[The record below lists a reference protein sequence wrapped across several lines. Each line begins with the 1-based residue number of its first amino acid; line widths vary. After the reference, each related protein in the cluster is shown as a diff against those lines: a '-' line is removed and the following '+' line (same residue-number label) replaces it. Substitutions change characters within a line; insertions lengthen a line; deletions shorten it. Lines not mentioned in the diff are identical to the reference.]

1 MIWSTIIF
9 LITIT
14 ILVSFHEYGHFI
26 IARLCGVRVEQFS
39 IGFGKNLWSY
49 ISKKSGTK
57 FSISLIPL
65 GGYVKMLDGRNSAH
79 PLSDTDINFAF
90 NHKSIAKRAAIIL
103 AGPIANFLLALI
115 IYWIIF
121 QIGVVRYPVVIDKIL
136 PNTPAATINIPPQSE
151 LKAINDFKIESWSDV
166 NSALIAALGND
177 IVNIEYQTQNKDIYQ
192 QSINIVDWH
201 FDIEK
206 ESAITAFGFHPAK
219 VIFYPTISKIISDS
233 AAELAGLKVG
243 DEIVTYNNIQF
254 DNWDNFSA
262 QIRTAKPINLGIKRD
277 NQLLFIDL
285 EPKQELDHN
294 GQLIGIAGIYPSN
307 NTTVKQYD
315 IVSAFWKGCE
325 QTISMMRIVMRS
337 FYQLMSGAL
346 SIKSL
351 SGPVGIAQSAGQ
363 SAHNGMISYLY
374 FLAFI
379 SISLGIMNLLPLP
392 ILDGGHLL
400 FLLIEKL
407 KGSPLTDAQQ
417 NVFYRIGFLFLIIL
431 LGIALFNDFIRLL

>member
-39 IGFGKNLWSY
+39 IGFGRNLWSY

-121 QIGVVRYPVVIDKIL
+121 QIGVVRYPVAIDKIL

-151 LKAINDFKIESWSDV
+151 LKAINGYKIESWGDV
-166 NSALIAALGND
+166 NSALISALGND
-177 IVNIEYQTQNKDIYQ
+177 IVNIEYQTQSKDIYQ

-206 ESAITAFGFHPAK
+206 ESAITAFGFQPAK

-262 QIRTAKPINLGIKRD
+262 LIRTAKPITLGIKRD
-277 NQLLFIDL
+277 NQLLSIEL

-307 NTTVKQYD
+307 NTSVKQYD
-315 IVSAFWKGCE
+315 IVSAFLKGSE
-325 QTISMMRIVMRS
+325 QTISTMRIVMRS

>member
-14 ILVSFHEYGHFI
+14 ILVTFHEYGHFI

-39 IGFGKNLWSY
+39 IGFGRNLWSY
-49 ISKKSGTK
+49 ISKKNGTK

-65 GGYVKMLDGRNSAH
+65 GGYVKMLDGRSSAH

-103 AGPIANFLLALI
+103 AGPVANFLLALI

-121 QIGVVRYPVVIDKIL
+121 QIGVIRYPVTIDKIL

-262 QIRTAKPINLGIKRD
+262 LIRTAKPINLGIKRD

-315 IVSAFWKGCE
+315 IVSAFLKGSE
-325 QTISMMRIVMRS
+325 QTISTMRIVMRS

-363 SAHNGMISYLY
+363 SAHNGIISYLY

>member
-121 QIGVVRYPVVIDKIL
+121 QIGVVRYPIAIDKIS

-151 LKAINDFKIESWSDV
+151 LKAINGYKIESWGDV
-166 NSALIAALGND
+166 NSALISALGDD
-177 IVNIEYQTQNKDIYQ
+177 IVNIEYQTQSKDIYQ

-206 ESAITAFGFHPAK
+206 ESAITAFGFQPAK

-262 QIRTAKPINLGIKRD
+262 LIRTAKPITLGIKRD
-277 NQLLFIDL
+277 NQLLSIEL

-307 NTTVKQYD
+307 NTSVKQYD
-315 IVSAFWKGCE
+315 IVSAFLKGSE
-325 QTISMMRIVMRS
+325 QTISTMRIVMRS

>member
-14 ILVSFHEYGHFI
+14 ILVTFHEYGHFI

-39 IGFGKNLWSY
+39 IGFGKILWSY

-65 GGYVKMLDGRNSAH
+65 GGYVKMLDGRSSTH

-103 AGPIANFLLALI
+103 AGPVANFLLALI

-121 QIGVVRYPVVIDKIL
+121 QIGVVRYPVAIDKIL

-206 ESAITAFGFHPAK
+206 ESAITAFGFQPAK

-315 IVSAFWKGCE
+315 IVSAFLKGSE
-325 QTISMMRIVMRS
+325 QTISTMRIVMRS

>member
-14 ILVSFHEYGHFI
+14 ILVTFHEYGHFI

-39 IGFGKNLWSY
+39 IGFGRNLWSY
-49 ISKKSGTK
+49 ISKKNGTK

-65 GGYVKMLDGRNSAH
+65 GGYVKMLDGRSSAH
-79 PLSDTDINFAF
+79 PLSDTDIKFAF

-103 AGPIANFLLALI
+103 AGPVANFLLALI

-121 QIGVVRYPVVIDKIL
+121 QIGVIRYPVTIDKIL

-206 ESAITAFGFHPAK
+206 ESAITAFGFQPAK

-363 SAHNGMISYLY
+363 SAHNGIISYLY

>member
-39 IGFGKNLWSY
+39 IGFGRNLWSY

-121 QIGVVRYPVVIDKIL
+121 QIGVVRYPVAIDKIL

-151 LKAINDFKIESWSDV
+151 LKAINGYKIESWGDV
-166 NSALIAALGND
+166 NSALISALGDD
-177 IVNIEYQTQNKDIYQ
+177 IVNIEYQTQSKDIYQ

-206 ESAITAFGFHPAK
+206 ESAITAFGFKPAK

-262 QIRTAKPINLGIKRD
+262 LIRTAKPITLGIKRD
-277 NQLLFIDL
+277 NQLLSIEL

-307 NTTVKQYD
+307 NTSVKQYD
-315 IVSAFWKGCE
+315 IVSAFLKGSE
-325 QTISMMRIVMRS
+325 QTISTMRIVMRS

>member
-14 ILVSFHEYGHFI
+14 ILVTFHEYGHFI

-39 IGFGKNLWSY
+39 IGFGRNLWSY
-49 ISKKSGTK
+49 ISKKNGTK

-65 GGYVKMLDGRNSAH
+65 GGYVKMLDGRSSAH

-103 AGPIANFLLALI
+103 AGPVANFLLALI

-121 QIGVVRYPVVIDKIL
+121 QIGVIRYPVTIDKIL

-206 ESAITAFGFHPAK
+206 ESAITAFGFQPAK
-219 VIFYPTISKIISDS
+219 VIFYPTIGKIISDS

-262 QIRTAKPINLGIKRD
+262 QIRTAKPITLGIKRD

-315 IVSAFWKGCE
+315 IVSAFLKGSE
-325 QTISMMRIVMRS
+325 QTISTMRIVMRS

-363 SAHNGMISYLY
+363 SAHNGIISYLY

>member
-121 QIGVVRYPVVIDKIL
+121 QIGVVRYPIAIDKIL

-151 LKAINDFKIESWSDV
+151 LKAINGYKIESWGDV
-166 NSALIAALGND
+166 NSALISALGDD
-177 IVNIEYQTQNKDIYQ
+177 IVNIEYQTQSKDIYQ

-206 ESAITAFGFHPAK
+206 ESAITAFGFQPVK

-262 QIRTAKPINLGIKRD
+262 LIRTAKPITLGIKRD
-277 NQLLFIDL
+277 NQLLSIEL

-307 NTTVKQYD
+307 NTSVKQYD
-315 IVSAFWKGCE
+315 IVSAFLKGSE
-325 QTISMMRIVMRS
+325 QTISTMRIVMRS

>member
-14 ILVSFHEYGHFI
+14 ILVTFHEYGHFI

-39 IGFGKNLWSY
+39 IGFGRNLWSY
-49 ISKKSGTK
+49 ISKKNGTK

-65 GGYVKMLDGRNSAH
+65 GGYVKMLDGRSSAH

-103 AGPIANFLLALI
+103 AGPVANFLLALI

-121 QIGVVRYPVVIDKIL
+121 QIGVIRYPVTIDKIS

-206 ESAITAFGFHPAK
+206 ESAITAFGFQPAK

-315 IVSAFWKGCE
+315 IVSAFLKGSE
-325 QTISMMRIVMRS
+325 QTISTMRIVMRS

-351 SGPVGIAQSAGQ
+351 SGPIGIAQSAGQ
-363 SAHNGMISYLY
+363 SAHNGIISYLY

>member
-39 IGFGKNLWSY
+39 IGFGRNLWSY

-121 QIGVVRYPVVIDKIL
+121 QIGVVRYPIAIDKIL

-151 LKAINDFKIESWSDV
+151 LKAINGYKIESWGDV
-166 NSALIAALGND
+166 NSALISALGDD
-177 IVNIEYQTQNKDIYQ
+177 IVNIEYQTQSKDIYQ

-206 ESAITAFGFHPAK
+206 ESAITAFGFQPAK

-262 QIRTAKPINLGIKRD
+262 LIRTAKPITLGIKRD
-277 NQLLFIDL
+277 NQLLSIEL

-307 NTTVKQYD
+307 NTSVKQYD
-315 IVSAFWKGCE
+315 IVSAFLKGSE
-325 QTISMMRIVMRS
+325 QTISTMRIVMRS

>member
-14 ILVSFHEYGHFI
+14 ILVTFHEYGHFI

-39 IGFGKNLWSY
+39 IGFGRNLWSY

-65 GGYVKMLDGRNSAH
+65 GGYVKMLDGRSSAH
-79 PLSDTDINFAF
+79 PLSDTDIKFAF

-103 AGPIANFLLALI
+103 AGPVANFLLALI

-121 QIGVVRYPVVIDKIL
+121 QIGVIRYPVTIDKIL

-363 SAHNGMISYLY
+363 SAHNGIISYLY

>member
-14 ILVSFHEYGHFI
+14 ILVTFHEYGHFI

-39 IGFGKNLWSY
+39 IGFGRNLWSY
-49 ISKKSGTK
+49 ISKKNGTK

-65 GGYVKMLDGRNSAH
+65 GGYVKMLDGRSSAH
-79 PLSDTDINFAF
+79 PLSDTDIKFAF

-103 AGPIANFLLALI
+103 AGPVANFLLALI

-121 QIGVVRYPVVIDKIL
+121 QIGVIRYPVTIDKIL

-363 SAHNGMISYLY
+363 SAHNGIISYLY

>member
-14 ILVSFHEYGHFI
+14 ILVTFHEYGHFI

-39 IGFGKNLWSY
+39 IGFGRNLWSY
-49 ISKKSGTK
+49 ISKKNGTK

-65 GGYVKMLDGRNSAH
+65 GGYVKMLDGRSSAH
-79 PLSDTDINFAF
+79 PLSETDINFAF

-103 AGPIANFLLALI
+103 AGPVANFLLALI

-121 QIGVVRYPVVIDKIL
+121 QIGVVRYPVTIDKIL
-136 PNTPAATINIPPQSE
+136 PNTPAATIIIPPQSE
-151 LKAINDFKIESWSDV
+151 LKAINGFKIESWSDV

-363 SAHNGMISYLY
+363 SAHNGIISYLY

>member
-39 IGFGKNLWSY
+39 IGFGRNLWSY

-121 QIGVVRYPVVIDKIL
+121 QIGVVRYPIAIDKIL

-151 LKAINDFKIESWSDV
+151 LKAINGYKIESWGDV
-166 NSALIAALGND
+166 NSALISALGDD
-177 IVNIEYQTQNKDIYQ
+177 IVNIEYQTQSKDIYQ

-206 ESAITAFGFHPAK
+206 ESAITAFGFKPAK

-262 QIRTAKPINLGIKRD
+262 LIRTAKPITLGIKRD
-277 NQLLFIDL
+277 NQLLSIEL

-307 NTTVKQYD
+307 NTSVKQYD
-315 IVSAFWKGCE
+315 IVSAFLKGSE
-325 QTISMMRIVMRS
+325 QTISTMRIVMRS

>member
-121 QIGVVRYPVVIDKIL
+121 QIGVVRYPVAIDKIL

-151 LKAINDFKIESWSDV
+151 LKAINGYKIESWGDV

-206 ESAITAFGFHPAK
+206 ESAITAFGFQPAK

-262 QIRTAKPINLGIKRD
+262 LIRTTKPITLGIKRD
-277 NQLLFIDL
+277 NQFLSIEL

-307 NTTVKQYD
+307 NTSVKQYD
-315 IVSAFWKGCE
+315 IVSAFLKGSE
-325 QTISMMRIVMRS
+325 QTISTMRIVMRS

>member
-14 ILVSFHEYGHFI
+14 ILVTFHEYGHFI

-39 IGFGKNLWSY
+39 IGFGRNLWSY
-49 ISKKSGTK
+49 ISKKNGTK

-65 GGYVKMLDGRNSAH
+65 GGYVKMLDGRSSAH

-103 AGPIANFLLALI
+103 AGPVANFLLALI

-121 QIGVVRYPVVIDKIL
+121 QIGVVRYPVTIDKIL
-136 PNTPAATINIPPQSE
+136 PNTPAATIIIPPQSE

-206 ESAITAFGFHPAK
+206 ESAITAFGFQPAK

-315 IVSAFWKGCE
+315 IVSAFLKGSE
-325 QTISMMRIVMRS
+325 QTISTMRIVMRS

>member
-14 ILVSFHEYGHFI
+14 ILVTFHEYGHFI

-39 IGFGKNLWSY
+39 IGFGRNLWSY
-49 ISKKSGTK
+49 ISKKNGTK

-65 GGYVKMLDGRNSAH
+65 GGYVKMLDGRSSAH

-90 NHKSIAKRAAIIL
+90 NHKSIAKRAAIVL
-103 AGPIANFLLALI
+103 AGPVANFLLALI

-121 QIGVVRYPVVIDKIL
+121 QIGVIRYPVTIDKIL

-206 ESAITAFGFHPAK
+206 ESAITAFGFQPAK

-262 QIRTAKPINLGIKRD
+262 LIRTAKPITLGIKRD
-277 NQLLFIDL
+277 NQLLSIEL

-315 IVSAFWKGCE
+315 IVSAFLKGSE
-325 QTISMMRIVMRS
+325 QTISTMRIVMRS

>member
-14 ILVSFHEYGHFI
+14 ILVTFHEYGHFI

-39 IGFGKNLWSY
+39 IGFGRNLWSY
-49 ISKKSGTK
+49 ISKKNGTK

-65 GGYVKMLDGRNSAH
+65 GGYVKMLDGRSSAH

-103 AGPIANFLLALI
+103 AGPVANFLLALI

-121 QIGVVRYPVVIDKIL
+121 QIGVIRYPVTIDKIL
-136 PNTPAATINIPPQSE
+136 SNTPAATINIPPQSE

-206 ESAITAFGFHPAK
+206 ESAITAFGFQPAK

-315 IVSAFWKGCE
+315 IVSAFLKGSE
-325 QTISMMRIVMRS
+325 QTISTMRIVMRS

>member
-39 IGFGKNLWSY
+39 IGFGRNLWSY

-121 QIGVVRYPVVIDKIL
+121 QIGVVRYPVAIDKIL
-136 PNTPAATINIPPQSE
+136 PNTPAATINISPQSE
-151 LKAINDFKIESWSDV
+151 LKAINGYKIESWGDV
-166 NSALIAALGND
+166 NSALISALGDD
-177 IVNIEYQTQNKDIYQ
+177 IVNIEYQTQSKDIYQ

-206 ESAITAFGFHPAK
+206 ESAITAFGFKPAK
-219 VIFYPTISKIISDS
+219 VIFYPIISKIISDS

-262 QIRTAKPINLGIKRD
+262 LIRTAKPITLGIKRD
-277 NQLLFIDL
+277 NQLLSIEL

-307 NTTVKQYD
+307 NTSVKQYD
-315 IVSAFWKGCE
+315 IVSAFLKGSE
-325 QTISMMRIVMRS
+325 QTISTMRIVMRS

>member
-121 QIGVVRYPVVIDKIL
+121 QIGVVRYPVAIDKIL

-151 LKAINDFKIESWSDV
+151 LKAINGYKIESWGDV
-166 NSALIAALGND
+166 NSALISALGDD
-177 IVNIEYQTQNKDIYQ
+177 IVNIEYQTQSKDIYQ

-206 ESAITAFGFHPAK
+206 ESAITAFGFKPAK

-262 QIRTAKPINLGIKRD
+262 LIRTAKPITLGIKRD
-277 NQLLFIDL
+277 NQFLSIEL

-307 NTTVKQYD
+307 NTSVKQYD
-315 IVSAFWKGCE
+315 IVSAFLKGSE
-325 QTISMMRIVMRS
+325 QTISTMRIVMRS

-431 LGIALFNDFIRLL
+431 LGIALVNDFIRLL

>member
-14 ILVSFHEYGHFI
+14 ILVTFHEYGHFI

-39 IGFGKNLWSY
+39 IGFGRNLWSY
-49 ISKKSGTK
+49 ISKKNGTK

-65 GGYVKMLDGRNSAH
+65 GGYVKMLDGRSSAH
-79 PLSDTDINFAF
+79 PLSDTDIKFAF

-103 AGPIANFLLALI
+103 AGPVANFLLALI

-121 QIGVVRYPVVIDKIL
+121 QIGVIRYPVTIDKIS

-315 IVSAFWKGCE
+315 IVSAFLKGSE
-325 QTISMMRIVMRS
+325 QTISTMRIVMRS

-363 SAHNGMISYLY
+363 SAHNGIISYLY

>member
-1 MIWSTIIF
+1 VIWSTIIF

-39 IGFGKNLWSY
+39 IGFGRNLWSY

-151 LKAINDFKIESWSDV
+151 LKAINGFKIESWSDV

-307 NTTVKQYD
+307 NTSVKQYD
-315 IVSAFWKGCE
+315 IVSAFLKGSE

>member
-14 ILVSFHEYGHFI
+14 ILVTFHEYGHFI

-39 IGFGKNLWSY
+39 IGFGRNLWSY
-49 ISKKSGTK
+49 ISKKNGTK

-65 GGYVKMLDGRNSAH
+65 GGYVKMLDGRSSAH
-79 PLSDTDINFAF
+79 PLSETDINFAF

-103 AGPIANFLLALI
+103 AGPVANFLLALI

-121 QIGVVRYPVVIDKIL
+121 QIGVVRYPVTIDKIL
-136 PNTPAATINIPPQSE
+136 PNTPAATIIIPPQSE
-151 LKAINDFKIESWSDV
+151 LKAINGFKIESWSDV

-192 QSINIVDWH
+192 QSINIVDWN

-363 SAHNGMISYLY
+363 SAHNGIISYLY

>member
-121 QIGVVRYPVVIDKIL
+121 QIGVVRYPVAIDKIL

-151 LKAINDFKIESWSDV
+151 LKAINGYKIESWGDV
-166 NSALIAALGND
+166 NSALISALGDD
-177 IVNIEYQTQNKDIYQ
+177 IVNIEYQTQSKDIYQ

-206 ESAITAFGFHPAK
+206 ESAITAFGFKPAK

-262 QIRTAKPINLGIKRD
+262 LIRTAKPITLGIKRD
-277 NQLLFIDL
+277 NQFLSIEL

-307 NTTVKQYD
+307 NTSVKQYD
-315 IVSAFWKGCE
+315 IVSAFLKGSE
-325 QTISMMRIVMRS
+325 QTISTMRIVMRS

>member
-121 QIGVVRYPVVIDKIL
+121 QIGVVRYPVAIDKIL

-151 LKAINDFKIESWSDV
+151 LKAINGYKIESWGDV
-166 NSALIAALGND
+166 NSALISALGDD

-206 ESAITAFGFHPAK
+206 ESAITAFGFQPAK

-262 QIRTAKPINLGIKRD
+262 LIRTAKPITLGIKRD
-277 NQLLFIDL
+277 NQLLSIEL

-307 NTTVKQYD
+307 NTSVKQYD
-315 IVSAFWKGCE
+315 IVSAFLKGSE
-325 QTISMMRIVMRS
+325 QTISTMRIVMRS

>member
-14 ILVSFHEYGHFI
+14 ILVTFHEYGHFI

-39 IGFGKNLWSY
+39 IGFGRNLWSY
-49 ISKKSGTK
+49 ISKKNGTK

-65 GGYVKMLDGRNSAH
+65 GGYVKMLDGRSSAH

-103 AGPIANFLLALI
+103 AGPVANFLLALI

-121 QIGVVRYPVVIDKIL
+121 QIGVIRYPVTIDKIL

-206 ESAITAFGFHPAK
+206 ESAITAFGFQPAK

-315 IVSAFWKGCE
+315 IVSAFLKGSE
-325 QTISMMRIVMRS
+325 QTISTMRIVMRS

>member
-14 ILVSFHEYGHFI
+14 ILVTFHEYGHFI

-39 IGFGKNLWSY
+39 IGFGRNLWSY

-103 AGPIANFLLALI
+103 AGPVANFLLALI

-121 QIGVVRYPVVIDKIL
+121 QIGVVRYPVAIDKIL

-315 IVSAFWKGCE
+315 IVSAFLKGSE
-325 QTISMMRIVMRS
+325 QTISTMRIVMRS

-363 SAHNGMISYLY
+363 SAHNGIISYLY

>member
-121 QIGVVRYPVVIDKIL
+121 QIGVVRYPVAIDKIL

-151 LKAINDFKIESWSDV
+151 LKAINGYKIESWGDV
-166 NSALIAALGND
+166 NSALISALGND
-177 IVNIEYQTQNKDIYQ
+177 IVNIEYQTQSKDIYQ

-206 ESAITAFGFHPAK
+206 ESAITAFGFQPAK

-262 QIRTAKPINLGIKRD
+262 LIRTTKPITLGIKRD
-277 NQLLFIDL
+277 NQFLSIEL

-307 NTTVKQYD
+307 NTSVKQYD
-315 IVSAFWKGCE
+315 IVSAFLKGSE
-325 QTISMMRIVMRS
+325 QTISTMRIVMRS

>member
-14 ILVSFHEYGHFI
+14 ILVTFHEYGHFI

-39 IGFGKNLWSY
+39 IGFGRNLWSY
-49 ISKKSGTK
+49 ISKKNGTK

-65 GGYVKMLDGRNSAH
+65 GGYVKMLDGRSSAH
-79 PLSDTDINFAF
+79 PLSETDINFAF

-103 AGPIANFLLALI
+103 AGPVANFLLALI

-121 QIGVVRYPVVIDKIL
+121 QIGVVRYPVTIDKIL
-136 PNTPAATINIPPQSE
+136 PNTPAATIIIPPQSE
-151 LKAINDFKIESWSDV
+151 LKAINGFKIESWSDV

-243 DEIVTYNNIQF
+243 DKIVTYNNIQF

>member
-14 ILVSFHEYGHFI
+14 ILVTFHEYGHFI

-39 IGFGKNLWSY
+39 IGFGRNLWSY
-49 ISKKSGTK
+49 ISKKNGTK

-65 GGYVKMLDGRNSAH
+65 GGYVKMLDGRSSAH
-79 PLSDTDINFAF
+79 PLSETDINFAF

-103 AGPIANFLLALI
+103 AGPVANFLLALI

-121 QIGVVRYPVVIDKIL
+121 QIGVVRYPVTIDKIL
-136 PNTPAATINIPPQSE
+136 PNTPAATIIIPPQSE
-151 LKAINDFKIESWSDV
+151 LKAINGFKIESWSDV

-177 IVNIEYQTQNKDIYQ
+177 IVNIEYQTQNKDIYR

-363 SAHNGMISYLY
+363 SAHNGIISYLY

>member
-14 ILVSFHEYGHFI
+14 ILVTFHEYGHFI

-39 IGFGKNLWSY
+39 IGFGRNLWSY
-49 ISKKSGTK
+49 ISKKNGTK

-65 GGYVKMLDGRNSAH
+65 GGYVKMLDGRSSAH

-103 AGPIANFLLALI
+103 AGPVANFLLALI

-121 QIGVVRYPVVIDKIL
+121 QIGVIRYPVTIDKIL

-363 SAHNGMISYLY
+363 SAHNGIISYLY

>member
-14 ILVSFHEYGHFI
+14 ILVTFHEYGHFI

-39 IGFGKNLWSY
+39 IGFGRNLWSY
-49 ISKKSGTK
+49 ISKKNGTK

-65 GGYVKMLDGRNSAH
+65 GGYVKMLDGRSSAH

-90 NHKSIAKRAAIIL
+90 NHKSIAKRAAIVL
-103 AGPIANFLLALI
+103 AGPVANFLLALI

-121 QIGVVRYPVVIDKIL
+121 QIGVIRYPVTIDKIL

-206 ESAITAFGFHPAK
+206 ESAITAFGFQPAK

-315 IVSAFWKGCE
+315 IVSAFLKGSE
-325 QTISMMRIVMRS
+325 QTISTMRIVMRS

>member
-206 ESAITAFGFHPAK
+206 ESAITAFGFQPAK

-262 QIRTAKPINLGIKRD
+262 LIRTAKPITLGIKRD
-277 NQLLFIDL
+277 NQLLSIEL

-307 NTTVKQYD
+307 NTSVKQYD
-315 IVSAFWKGCE
+315 IVSAFLKGSE
-325 QTISMMRIVMRS
+325 QTISTMRIVMRS

>member
-14 ILVSFHEYGHFI
+14 ILVTFHEYGHFI

-39 IGFGKNLWSY
+39 IGFGRNLWSY
-49 ISKKSGTK
+49 ISKKNGTK

-65 GGYVKMLDGRNSAH
+65 GGYVKMLDGRSSAH

-103 AGPIANFLLALI
+103 AGPVANFLLALI

-121 QIGVVRYPVVIDKIL
+121 QIGVIRYPVTIDKIS

-206 ESAITAFGFHPAK
+206 ESAITAFGFQPAK

-315 IVSAFWKGCE
+315 IVSAFLKGSE
-325 QTISMMRIVMRS
+325 QTISTMRIVMRS

-363 SAHNGMISYLY
+363 SAHNGIISYLY

>member
-14 ILVSFHEYGHFI
+14 ILVTFHEYGHFI

-39 IGFGKNLWSY
+39 IGFGRNLWSY
-49 ISKKSGTK
+49 ISKKNGTK

-65 GGYVKMLDGRNSAH
+65 GGYVKMLDGRSSAH
-79 PLSDTDINFAF
+79 PLSDTDIKFAF

-103 AGPIANFLLALI
+103 AGPVANFLLALI

-121 QIGVVRYPVVIDKIL
+121 QIGVVRYPVTIDKIL
-136 PNTPAATINIPPQSE
+136 PNTPAATIIIPPQSE
-151 LKAINDFKIESWSDV
+151 LKVINDFKIESWSDV

-254 DNWDNFSA
+254 DNWDNFSE

-315 IVSAFWKGCE
+315 IVSAFLKGCE
-325 QTISMMRIVMRS
+325 QTISTMRIVMRS

-363 SAHNGMISYLY
+363 SAHNGIISYLY

>member
-14 ILVSFHEYGHFI
+14 ILVTFHEYGHFI

-39 IGFGKNLWSY
+39 IGFGRNLWSY
-49 ISKKSGTK
+49 ISKKNGTK

-65 GGYVKMLDGRNSAH
+65 GGYVKMLDGRSSAH

-103 AGPIANFLLALI
+103 AGPVANFLLALI

-121 QIGVVRYPVVIDKIL
+121 QIGVIRYPVTIDKIL

-151 LKAINDFKIESWSDV
+151 LKAINGYKIESWGDV
-166 NSALIAALGND
+166 NSALISALGDD
-177 IVNIEYQTQNKDIYQ
+177 IVNIEYQTQSKDIYQ

-206 ESAITAFGFHPAK
+206 ESAITAFGFQPAK

-262 QIRTAKPINLGIKRD
+262 LIRTAKPITLGIKRD
-277 NQLLFIDL
+277 NQLLSIEL

>member
-14 ILVSFHEYGHFI
+14 ILVTFHEYGHFI

-39 IGFGKNLWSY
+39 IGFGRNLWSY
-49 ISKKSGTK
+49 ISKKNGTK

-65 GGYVKMLDGRNSAH
+65 GGYVKMLDGRSSAH
-79 PLSDTDINFAF
+79 PLSDTDIKFAF

-103 AGPIANFLLALI
+103 AGPVANFLLALI

-121 QIGVVRYPVVIDKIL
+121 QIGVIRYPVTIDKIL

-177 IVNIEYQTQNKDIYQ
+177 IVNIEYQTQSKDIYQ

-206 ESAITAFGFHPAK
+206 ESAITAFGFQPAK

-315 IVSAFWKGCE
+315 IVSAFLKGSE
-325 QTISMMRIVMRS
+325 QTISTMRIVMRS

>member
-14 ILVSFHEYGHFI
+14 ILVTFHEYGHFI

-39 IGFGKNLWSY
+39 IGFGRNLWSY
-49 ISKKSGTK
+49 ISKKNGTK

-65 GGYVKMLDGRNSAH
+65 GGYVKMLDGRSSAH
-79 PLSDTDINFAF
+79 PMSETDINFAF

-103 AGPIANFLLALI
+103 AGPVANFLLALI

-206 ESAITAFGFHPAK
+206 ESAITAFGFQPAK

-315 IVSAFWKGCE
+315 IVSAFLKGSE
-325 QTISMMRIVMRS
+325 QTISTMRIVMRS

-363 SAHNGMISYLY
+363 SAHNGIISYLY

>member
-14 ILVSFHEYGHFI
+14 ILVTFHEYGHFI

-39 IGFGKNLWSY
+39 IGFGRNLWSY
-49 ISKKSGTK
+49 ISKKNGTK

-65 GGYVKMLDGRNSAH
+65 GGYVKMLDGRSSAH
-79 PLSDTDINFAF
+79 PLSETDINFAF

-103 AGPIANFLLALI
+103 AGPVANFLLALI

-121 QIGVVRYPVVIDKIL
+121 QIGVVRYPVTIDKIL
-136 PNTPAATINIPPQSE
+136 PNTPAATIIIPPQSE
-151 LKAINDFKIESWSDV
+151 LKAINGFKIESWSDV

-177 IVNIEYQTQNKDIYQ
+177 IVNIEYQTQNKDIYR

-315 IVSAFWKGCE
+315 IVSAFLKGSE
-325 QTISMMRIVMRS
+325 QTISTMRIVMRS

-363 SAHNGMISYLY
+363 SAHNGIISYLY